1 MAENINDLVP
11 SGQRILFGCTLKNLN
26 IDFGIDAS
34 NYTATVIEDE
44 GQRLTLRDVN
54 FNDGNTTLTNF
65 NMGSLNITAIATSW
79 EEILTDINGNK
90 IISIR
95 MDSQL
100 RDPLL
105 YIDLF
110 GVGTNI
116 AEIPTLIGGRSI
128 YIPLITVDEQ
138 RNGVSAK
145 RILDIISSFEF
156 NLLGM
161 RIRYDFSDF
170 DLDNLDSYKIF
181 LTNAYKLQELLTE
194 ISLGYNVNYIL
205 HFNFENEIL
214 NVSISLLETKEI
226 DPNITDGFNSIL
238 DFLKNRHDGKII
250 SESKG
255 SESRGYYNEELIY
268 PGNQIFRYLGGNKQD
283 LYYLNGSG
291 YFRQFWG
298 FDNDNNLLNDPA
310 VAIEGKNQLYH
321 VDIEI
326 LRSFI
331 NNKVVG
337 DVNGISSEEYNGIKK
352 LSAEFWGR
360 KFIIDPNFY
369 IITSGVDSNGDFIIE
384 PSFFSW
390 PDNFEVELQ
399 NNIMAQNLLRQQDG
413 RWSSFI
419 KLPDISV
426 SGTWSN
432 SIISS
437 PNVIRNN
444 DDYYMKIG
452 IERIN
457 NYFIATLP
465 FPLVFI
471 EENNNLNKATIISSA
486 YIATS
491 NKLSRYGTFTIFND
505 AEFDE
510 NDVQINAMIINSQG
524 GPVPIRLVF
533 LVNDNIIPWNFS
545 QNSFDNTII
554 RENII
559 DYLIKQEPSRRGG
572 QASVI
577 NSFGSIEVADIPV
590 EEPIL
595 RIAFPDGKNVTRIN
609 ISFDTNGIKT
619 RYYIEPFD
627 TESNN
632 KNAINSLKKSASNL
646 ANQLRKL
653 ENRIRPLIPPGSD
666 AIFKPEEQIEKK
678 IKELEQRLED
688 LKKDNQKADE
698 QLKLSSP
705 DMEYIYQKPEG
716 GLGVIEGKES
726 VTGPFYFVR
735 RLNYADIDPQT
746 FAGGLN
752 ITKSYFNAEWHN
764 VRNLAEPADSF
775 GYLLPG
781 TRVTVSIFSEGVDR
795 PQVPYIE
802 QNPQVFAPPIPE

>member
-65 NMGSLNITAIATSW
+65 NLGSLNITAIATSW

-110 GVGTNI
+110 GVGIDI

-138 RNGVSAK
+138 KNGVSAK
-145 RILDIISSFEF
+145 RILDIISNFEF
-156 NLLGM
+156 NLLGL
-161 RIRYDFSDF
+161 RVRYNFSNF
-170 DLDNLDSYKIF
+170 DLDNLDLYKIF
-181 LTNAYKLQELLTE
+181 LTDAYKLQELLTE
-194 ISLGYNVNYIL
+194 ISIAYNVNYFL
-205 HFNFENEIL
+205 QFNFEDEIL
-214 NVSISLLETKEI
+214 NVSVSILEKKEI
-226 DPNITDGFNSIL
+226 DINTTNGFDSIL
-238 DFLKNRHDGKII
+238 DFLRDAHVGKII

-268 PGNQIFRYLGGNKQD
+268 PGNQIFRYFGGSKQD
-283 LYYLNGSG
+283 LYFLNGSG

-298 FDNDNNLLNDPA
+298 FDGDNNLLNDPA
-310 VAIEGKNQLYH
+310 VNIEGKDQLYH
-321 VDIEI
+321 TDIET
-326 LRSFI
+326 LRSFM
-331 NNKVVG
+331 NNEIVG
-337 DVNGISSEEYNGIKK
+337 DINGISLEEYNGIKK

-360 KFIIDPNFY
+360 KFVIDPNFN
-369 IITSGVDSNGDFIIE
+369 IISSGIDSNGDFIIE
-384 PSFFSW
+384 PSFFAW
-390 PDNFEVELQ
+390 PDNFEVEIQ
-399 NNIMAQNLLRQQDG
+399 DNINAQNLLRQKDG

-419 KLPDISV
+419 KLPEISA
-426 SGTWSN
+426 SGRWST

-471 EENNNLNKATIISSA
+471 EENNNLNKATTILSA
-486 YIATS
+486 YIATT
-491 NKLSRYGTFTIFND
+491 NILSRYGTFTIFNG
-505 AEFDE
+505 AEFDD
-510 NDVQINAMIINSQG
+510 NDVQINAIIINSQG
-524 GPVPIRLVF
+524 GPVPIKLVL
-533 LVNDNIIPWNFS
+533 LVDNSVVPWNFS
-545 QNSFDNTII
+545 QNSFDNDII

-559 DYLIKQEPSRRGG
+559 NYLIKQEPSRKGG
-572 QASVI
+572 QASII

-609 ISFDTNGIKT
+609 VSFDTNGIKT

-627 TESNN
+627 PESNN
-632 KNAINSLKKSASNL
+632 KNAIDSLKKSASNL

-666 AIFKPEEQIEKK
+666 AIFQPEEHIEKK

-698 QLKLSSP
+698 QLKLSAP

-716 GLGVIEGKES
+716 GLGVVVGKEG

-752 ITKSYFNAEWHN
+752 ITESYFLSEWHN
-764 VRNLAEPADSF
+764 VRNLAEPEDSF

-781 TRVTVSIFSEGVDR
+781 TRVTVSIFSEGIDR

-802 QNPQVFAPPIPE
+802 QSPEIFAPPIEE